1 MLLEFE
7 DGSWIEYK
15 KLTVRGYNLIKQGRV
30 IEALPFHILRW
41 SENAPINAKTCGMLK
56 HETVE
61 LLKKKLFE
69 SVEPMIKIEGYK
81 LKRWLNLMLSDIKMG
96 NNIPEEDRQMYDF
109 IRENYFQ
116 FVLAYVDHKGN
127 IINLPEPGGILDQPI
142 DWIVF
147 LIAFKTVFVEQL
159 ANKNKGR

>member
-7 DGSWIEYK
+7 DGWIEYK
-15 KLTVRGYNLIKQGRV
+15 KLTVRGIELLRKGRV
-30 IEALPFHILRW
+30 IEALPFHIIRW
-41 SENAPINAKTCGMLK
+41 SENVPITTKTCGMLK

-61 LLKKKLFE
+61 LLRQKLLE
-69 SVEPMIKIEGYK
+69 SVEPLLSIEGYK

-96 NNIPEEDRQMYDF
+96 NNVPEEDRQMYDF
-109 IRENYFQ
+109 IKENYFQ

-127 IINLPEPGGILDQPI
+127 IINLPESGGIFDQPV
-142 DWIVF
+142 DWIIF
-147 LIAFKTVFVEQL
+147 LINFKTVFVEQL